1 LAGVDCLESQGTPP
15 AKGQAALIQGHAAH
29 RFFQEAAS
37 HRQSDQRAAGERIA
51 KEINKSERYV
61 WKALALLEN
70 PTKLLESED

>member
-1 LAGVDCLESQGTPP
+1 M
-15 AKGQAALIQGHAAH
+15 
-29 RFFQEAAS
+29 F
-37 HRQSDQRAAGERIA
+37 HRQSTSTSSSPTCSIPQKKRYLAVERIA

>member
-1 LAGVDCLESQGTPP
+1 MLDA
-15 AKGQAALIQGHAAH
+15 
-29 RFFQEAAS
+29 EAAGEK
-37 HRQSDQRAAGERIA
+37 RYLAVERIA